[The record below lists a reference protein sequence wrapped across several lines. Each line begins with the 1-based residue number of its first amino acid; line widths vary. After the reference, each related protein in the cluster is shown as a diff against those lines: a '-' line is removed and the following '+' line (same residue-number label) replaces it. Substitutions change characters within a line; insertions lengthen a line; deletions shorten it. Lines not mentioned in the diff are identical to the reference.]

1 MEQFVSNFVP
11 RPKLVALGGKYA
23 EILAIYDEVT
33 GNLVLAEPSSGTVL
47 PVPLTTVILHFYF
60 CLPCTLEPQVVQS
73 VRENLTSRLTGKKET
88 QETLRMLPD
97 FAQENKLL
105 FFAPRFALSF

>member
-1 MEQFVSNFVP
+1 MP

-23 EILAIYDEVT
+23 EILAVYDEVT

-47 PVPLTTVILHFYF
+47 PVPLTTVTHSILL
-60 CLPCTLEPQVVQS
+60 LPLLNLGPQVVQS

-105 FFAPRFALSF
+105 FFAPRFAQ

>member
-1 MEQFVSNFVP
+1 MGQFVSNFVP
-11 RPKLVALGGKYA
+11 RPKLVTLGGKYA
-23 EILAIYDEVT
+23 EILAVYDEVT

-47 PVPLTTVILHFYF
+47 PVPLTTVTQSYF
-60 CLPCTLEPQVVQS
+60 CLFCTLGPQVVQS

-97 FAQENKLL
+97 FAHENKLL
-105 FFAPRFALSF
+105 FFAPRFALSL

>member
-1 MEQFVSNFVP
+1 MTFVP

-47 PVPLTTVILHFYF
+47 PVPLTTVTQSFF
-60 CLPCTLEPQVVQS
+60 CLSCNLDPHPRLSNLS
-73 VRENLTSRLTGKKET
+73 VKT
-88 QETLRMLPD
+88 
-97 FAQENKLL
+97 
-105 FFAPRFALSF
+105 

>member
-1 MEQFVSNFVP
+1 MP

-47 PVPLTTVILHFYF
+47 PVPLTTVILHICHVKTTFAY
-60 CLPCTLEPQVVQS
+60 LAPWNPRLSNLS
-73 VRENLTSRLTGKKET
+73 VRI
-88 QETLRMLPD
+88 
-97 FAQENKLL
+97 
-105 FFAPRFALSF
+105 